1 MQHPPIQDA
10 VLLSRLPFLPQARPL
25 LEQLAER
32 SGLDTMALIDGS
44 GANEMGIRSRQRGM
58 QRVLEAV
65 LRVEADGLSDSLDLY
80 TPLGQT
86 IETMGYV
93 YALMLVCASGEE
105 ALARRWAH
113 GEALRAT
120 TLLSEQPAQL
130 EIIAQT
136 YLGDVN
142 KHHDGTWEIPL
153 PTWLESA
160 VGISG
165 QPWRLVNQHIVDGKV
180 MLVSDGNRSS
190 DGRLSR
196 ILLEVIRSSII
207 DIVQKRLANMDDV
220 THSHLAEAATS
231 VENELRRNH
240 QKSVVLTDTH
250 PDDWPPC
257 LASAIQQLSDGVNVN
272 HVGRVFLAAMAATM
286 GWTIEATQTLFA
298 NAPDYDADTTRYQL
312 NSVFDRGYT
321 PHGCDKLKLNH
332 NCPVTPGQNSLCDR
346 EWLTHPLKYLK
357 ARQRYR
363 NRDEATA
370 YDSEQGRGDEG
381 PTPSTP
387 EGAPT

>member
-65 LRVEADGLSDSLDLY
+65 LRVEADGLSDTLDLY

-105 ALARRWAH
+105 ALSRRWAH

-196 ILLEVIRSSII
+196 ILLEVIRSSIM

-220 THSHLAEAATS
+220 THSQLAEAATS
-231 VENELRRNH
+231 VENQSL
-240 QKSVVLTDTH
+240 
-250 PDDWPPC
+250 
-257 LASAIQQLSDGVNVN
+257 IQ
-272 HVGRVFLAAMAATM
+272 
-286 GWTIEATQTLFA
+286 I
-298 NAPDYDADTTRYQL
+298 
-312 NSVFDRGYT
+312 
-321 PHGCDKLKLNH
+321 
-332 NCPVTPGQNSLCDR
+332 
-346 EWLTHPLKYLK
+346 
-357 ARQRYR
+357 
-363 NRDEATA
+363 
-370 YDSEQGRGDEG
+370 
-381 PTPSTP
+381 
-387 EGAPT
+387 